1 MESKWSNVPQQELP
15 DRILKALLCTDPIS
29 YPNIYATLKIFGTIP
44 ITTCECQH
52 SISVLRRLKTYL
64 RGTMK
69 QERMNGL
76 ALLHVHRDLE
86 LDLEKIVDLFAMKH
100 PRRIEMI
107 NVLDS
112 DN

>member
-1 MESKWSNVPQQELP
+1 
-15 DRILKALLCTDPIS
+15 
-29 YPNIYATLKIFGTIP
+29 
-44 ITTCECQH
+44 
-52 SISVLRRLKTYL
+52 
-64 RGTMK
+64 MK

-107 NVLDS
+107 NVLNS